1 MVVYDKLMLECGERK
16 IVIEKGESFPLDS
29 DEKLNECRTLM
40 IARVDWPS
48 NEPEGDVAVYEYN
61 ADDKKYYIAT
71 NYDTTDEIVD
81 AISDDPLEAVGHAA
95 LEMLDWS
102 LKHGDVGSVD
112 KILKTYAKLAEGV
125 SNLNEVAESINSI
138 KRKYNID

>member
-29 DEKLNECRTLM
+29 DEKLNECRTSM

-48 NEPEGDVAVYEYN
+48 SEPEGDVAVYEYD
-61 ADDKKYYIAT
+61 ASGKKYYIAT

-81 AISDDPLEAVGHAA
+81 AISDDPLEAVEHAA
-95 LEMLDWS
+95 LEML
-102 LKHGDVGSVD
+102 G
-112 KILKTYAKLAEGV
+112 
-125 SNLNEVAESINSI
+125 SNLTSILSVNLSRNSY
-138 KRKYNID
+138 KLVT